1 MATKKS
7 KSKKTTVSKKKSVK
21 AKRASKPTANKKPA
35 VKKKVIAKKKPA
47 AKKKSAVK
55 KKRTIK
61 VKNLGASP
69 FHLDDLPTLE
79 HDHDEIPET
88 SQLGAEPVETDV
100 VEVTTVS
107 VRSHV
112 SFFIGMFFGAI
123 VLHTLL
129 LSILVFAT
137 I

>member
-7 KSKKTTVSKKKSVK
+7 TSKKITASKKKSVK
-21 AKRASKPTANKKPA
+21 AKSVPKTA
-35 VKKKVIAKKKPA
+35 AKKKPV
-47 AKKKSAVK
+47 AKKKTTV
-55 KKRTIK
+55 K
-61 VKNLGASP
+61 VKTMQVSP
-69 FHLDDLPTLE
+69 FHLDELPTLE
-79 HDHDEIPET
+79 HEDHDLPET
-88 SQLGAEPVETDV
+88 HQLGAEPVETNV